1 MYWEQSAV
9 VRTEFGTATEFQI
22 KKGVRQGCVQS
33 SSSFNLY
40 IEKIFKEVEEMNG
53 VVIGGFNLN
62 NLRYADD
69 TALICFC
76 PTDLQSLVK
85 AVNEQENHKVWK

>member
-1 MYWEQSAV
+1 
-9 VRTEFGTATEFQI
+9 
-22 KKGVRQGCVQS
+22 
-33 SSSFNLY
+33 
-40 IEKIFKEVEEMNG
+40 MNG
-53 VVIGGFNLN
+53 VVIGGFNIN

-85 AVNEQENHKVWK
+85 DVNEQENHKVWK